1 MKDLRLLFL
10 AALALPLCAQA
21 PAPSPSAV
29 QVPPV
34 SGPAAEPSL
43 TDPKDPLRDLRETRL
58 QNVKRLTRTGSNA
71 EAYWSNDGRK
81 IVFQSTRDGY
91 PCDQLFTMN
100 ADGSDQRRVSTGTGR
115 VTCGWFLPGD
125 RKIVFASTHGDA
137 AACPEAPPFKPGTY
151 LWAVFPGYDL
161 YTVDLDGR
169 DLKPFLPAPGY
180 DAEATVAPN
189 GKWLVFTSERSG
201 DVDLWRADLD
211 GRNLRRLTDGVGYD
225 GGAVFSP
232 DSKLIAWRT
241 NYPTDAAAA
250 EKYRGLLKQHLVEPM
265 AMDIWVME
273 ADGGRKRQV
282 TRLPGAAFAPI
293 FTPDGRAI
301 VFASNHHDRDGK
313 GRAFDL
319 FRINL
324 DGTGL
329 ERLTWSGLFNSFP
342 HFSPDGRKLLWVSG
356 RQPRGPRQFDVFV
369 ADWLDGNAAKVSE
382 AEAECCPPKGVGRV
396 ASR

>member
-1 MKDLRLLFL
+1 MKDLPLLFL
-10 AALALPLCAQA
+10 AAVLPLEAQGTA
-21 PAPSPSAV
+21 AGPV
-29 QVPPV
+29 Q
-34 SGPAAEPSL
+34 AAAGVVADAL
-43 TDPKDPLRDLRETRL
+43 QQDPKDPLRDLRETRL
-58 QNVKRLTRTGSNA
+58 QNVKRLTSTGSNA
-71 EAYWSNDGRK
+71 EAYWSHDGKR
-81 IVFQSTRDGY
+81 IVFQSTRDGH

-100 ADGSDQRRVSTGTGR
+100 ADGSDQRRISTGTGR

-125 RKIVFASTHGDA
+125 RKLLFASTHGEA

-169 DLKPFLPAPGY
+169 NLKPFLPMPGY

-211 GRNLRRLTDGVGYD
+211 GRNLIRLTDGVGYD

-241 NYPTDAAAA
+241 NYPKDAASAA
-250 EKYRGLLKQHLVEPM
+250 KYKELLKQHLVEPM
-265 AMDIWVME
+265 AMDIWVMA
-273 ADGGRKRQV
+273 ADGTGKRQV

-293 FTPDGRAI
+293 FTPDGRGI
-301 VFASNHHDRDGK
+301 VFASNHHDREGR

-319 FRINL
+319 FRIGL

-369 ADWLDGNAAKVSE
+369 ADWVDPAAPRIAE
-382 AEAECCPPKGVGRV
+382 ADAECCPTKGLGRM